1 LPPRCAGAPKP
12 TPELENEPAEKTT
25 MSAVIQD
32 KPHGKTLVSL
42 RGLNKHYGDF
52 TAVDNLD
59 LEIQD
64 GEFLTFLGSS
74 GSGKSTTLSMLAGF
88 ETPSSGEILVDGQSL
103 VQVPPHKRDIGMV
116 FQRYSLF
123 PHLNVRDN
131 IAFPLAIRK
140 LSATETTKK
149 VDAMLKLVQLEPFAH
164 RKPSQMSGG
173 QQQRVAIARA
183 LVYEP
188 RILLMDEPLGA
199 LDKKLREDLQDELRQ
214 LHRRLGITIVYVT
227 HDQEEAM
234 RLSQR
239 IAIFSHGK
247 IVGLGTGYDL
257 YQNPPNAFV
266 ASFLG
271 NSNFLRI
278 KAQGNGSGTFEGQP
292 LAIRLTPGLNPG
304 QEALIMVRPEKALA
318 MTTEQA
324 AREPLPAGWNEVSA
338 KVAEVLFLGESQ
350 TCQVVTAGGTELK
363 VKALSAAGMSM
374 QPGDTVKVRWAVGD
388 ACIYTEWAESDLSK
402 SAGAH

>member
-1 LPPRCAGAPKP
+1 
-12 TPELENEPAEKTT
+12 
-25 MSAVIQD
+25 MSAVIKDASQQND
-32 KPHGKTLVSL
+32 KPLVSL
-42 RGLNKHYGDF
+42 RNLNKHYGDF
-52 TAVDNLD
+52 AAVDNISLD
-59 LEIQD
+59 IKD

-88 ETPSSGEILVDGQSL
+88 ETPSSGEILVNGQSL
-103 VQVPPHKRDIGMV
+103 VNVPPHKRDIGMV

-123 PHLNVRDN
+123 PHLSVRDN

-140 LSATETTKK
+140 LAAAERDKR
-149 VDAMLKLVQLEPFAH
+149 VDAMLKLVQLEQFAH
-164 RKPSQMSGG
+164 RRPSQLSGG

-247 IVGLGTGYDL
+247 IVGLGSGYDL

-271 NSNFLRI
+271 NSNFLKL
-278 KAQGNGSGTFEGQP
+278 KAQGNGAANFEGQP
-292 LAIRLTPGLNPG
+292 LSIRLTAGLQND
-304 QEALIMVRPEKALA
+304 QDVLLMVRPEKALA
-318 MTTEQA
+318 LSTRQA
-324 AREPLPAGWNEVSA
+324 TDEPLAAGWNEVSA
-338 KVAEVLFLGESQ
+338 KVVEVLFLGESQ
-350 TCQVVTAGGTELK
+350 TCSVVTSGGTAMT
-363 VKALSAAGMSM
+363 VKALSAAGM
-374 QPGDTVKVRWAVGD
+374 PLKAGDPVKVRWATAD
-388 ACIYTEWAESDLSK
+388 ACVYTEWAESDLNK
-402 SAGAH
+402 AAGAH

>member
-1 LPPRCAGAPKP
+1 
-12 TPELENEPAEKTT
+12 
-25 MSAVIQD
+25 MSAVIKD
-32 KPHGKTLVSL
+32 NAHDKTLVSL

-88 ETPSSGEILVDGQSL
+88 ETPSSGEILVEGQSL
-103 VQVPPHKRDIGMV
+103 VNVPPHKRDIGMV

-140 LSATETTKK
+140 LGAAEINKR
-149 VDAMLKLVQLEPFAH
+149 VDAMLKLVQLEKFAH

-247 IVGLGTGYDL
+247 IVGLGSGYDL

-278 KAQGNGSGTFEGQP
+278 KASSHGAGSFEGQSV
-292 LAIRLTPGLNPG
+292 AIRLTPGLAAG
-304 QEALIMVRPEKALA
+304 QDALIMVRPEKALA
-318 MTTEQA
+318 LTVEQA
-324 AREPLPAGWNEVSA
+324 AREPLPAGWNEVIA
-338 KVAEVLFLGESQ
+338 KVGEVLFLGESQ
-350 TCQVVTAGGTELK
+350 TCHVMTPGGTELT
-363 VKALSAAGMSM
+363 VKALSAAGMPM
-374 QPGDTVKVRWAVGD
+374 QPGDTVKVRWAVAD

-402 SAGAH
+402 AAGAH

>member
-1 LPPRCAGAPKP
+1 
-12 TPELENEPAEKTT
+12 
-25 MSAVIQD
+25 MSAVIKDTAQQND
-32 KPHGKTLVSL
+32 KPLVSL
-42 RGLNKHYGDF
+42 RGLNKYYGDF
-52 TAVDNLD
+52 AAVDDISLD
-59 LEIQD
+59 IKD

-103 VQVPPHKRDIGMV
+103 VNVPPHKRDIGMV

-123 PHLNVRDN
+123 PHLSVRDN
-131 IAFPLAIRK
+131 IAFPLQIRK
-140 LSATETTKK
+140 LASAERERR
-149 VDAMLKLVQLEPFAH
+149 VDAMLKLVQLEAFAH
-164 RKPSQMSGG
+164 RRPSQLSGG

-247 IVGLGTGYDL
+247 IVGLGSGYDL

-271 NSNFLRI
+271 NSNFLKL
-278 KAQGNGSGTFEGQP
+278 KAQGNAAALFEGQA
-292 LAIRLTPGLNPG
+292 LSIRLTAGL
-304 QEALIMVRPEKALA
+304 QTDQDVLLMVRPEKALA
-318 MTTEQA
+318 LSVQQAIEQ
-324 AREPLPAGWNEVSA
+324 PLAAGWNEVSA
-338 KVAEVLFLGESQ
+338 KVVEVLFLGESQ
-350 TCQVVTAGGTELK
+350 TCSVVTSGGTSMT
-363 VKALSAAGMSM
+363 VKALSAAGM
-374 QPGDTVKVRWAVGD
+374 PLKAGDPVQVRWATAD
-388 ACIYTEWAESDLSK
+388 ACVYTEWAESDLNK
-402 SAGAH
+402 AAGAH

>member
-1 LPPRCAGAPKP
+1 
-12 TPELENEPAEKTT
+12 
-25 MSAVIQD
+25 MSAVIKDASQQND
-32 KPHGKTLVSL
+32 KPLVSL
-42 RGLNKHYGDF
+42 RNLNKHYGDF
-52 TAVDNLD
+52 AAVDNISLD
-59 LEIQD
+59 IKD

-88 ETPSSGEILVDGQSL
+88 ETPSSGEILVNGQSL
-103 VQVPPHKRDIGMV
+103 VNVPPHKRDIGMV

-123 PHLNVRDN
+123 PHLSVRDN

-140 LSATETTKK
+140 LAAAEREKR
-149 VDAMLKLVQLEPFAH
+149 VDAMLKLVQLEQFAH
-164 RKPSQMSGG
+164 RRPSQLSGG

-247 IVGLGTGYDL
+247 IVGLGSGYDL

-271 NSNFLRI
+271 NSNFLKL
-278 KAQGNGSGTFEGQP
+278 KAQGNAAASFEGQS
-292 LAIRLTPGLNPG
+292 LSIRLTSGSHTDQDVL
-304 QEALIMVRPEKALA
+304 LMVRPEKALA
-318 MTTEQA
+318 LSTQQA
-324 AREPLPAGWNEVSA
+324 LDEPLAAGWNEVSA
-338 KVAEVLFLGESQ
+338 NVVEVLFLGESQ
-350 TCQVVTAGGTELK
+350 TCSVVTAGGTSMT
-363 VKALSAAGMSM
+363 VKALSAAGM
-374 QPGDTVKVRWAVGD
+374 PLKAGDPVRVRWATAD
-388 ACIYTEWAESDLSK
+388 ACVYTEWTESDLNK
-402 SAGAH
+402 AAGAH

>member
-1 LPPRCAGAPKP
+1 
-12 TPELENEPAEKTT
+12 
-25 MSAVIQD
+25 MSAVIKDAAQN
-32 KPHGKTLVSL
+32 PGQPLVSL
-42 RGLNKHYGDF
+42 RNLNKYYGEF
-52 TAVDNLD
+52 AAVDNISLD
-59 LEIQD
+59 IRD

-88 ETPSSGEILVDGQSL
+88 ETPSSGEILVGGQSL
-103 VQVPPHKRDIGMV
+103 VNVPPHKRDIGMV

-123 PHLNVRDN
+123 PHLSVRDN

-140 LSATETTKK
+140 LTSAEREKR
-149 VDAMLKLVQLEPFAH
+149 VDAMLKLVQLEQFAH
-164 RKPSQMSGG
+164 RRPSQLSGG

-247 IVGLGTGYDL
+247 IVGLGSGFDL

-271 NSNFLRI
+271 NSNFL
-278 KAQGNGSGTFEGQP
+278 KLKSQGNAVASFEGQS
-292 LAIRLTPGLNPG
+292 LSIRLTSGLPID
-304 QEALIMVRPEKALA
+304 QDVLLMVRPEKALA
-318 MTTEQA
+318 LSVEQA
-324 AREPLPAGWNEVSA
+324 VDQPLAAGWNEVSA
-338 KVAEVLFLGESQ
+338 IVGEVLFLGESQ
-350 TCQVVTAGGTELK
+350 TCTVKTLGGTSMT
-363 VKALSAAGMSM
+363 VKALSAAGM
-374 QPGDTVKVRWAVGD
+374 PLKAGDPVRVRWATAD
-388 ACIYTEWAESDLSK
+388 ACVYTEWAESDLNK
-402 SAGAH
+402 AAGAH

>member
-1 LPPRCAGAPKP
+1 
-12 TPELENEPAEKTT
+12 
-25 MSAVIQD
+25 MSAVKDPAQQNN
-32 KPHGKTLVSL
+32 KTLVSL
-42 RGLNKHYGDF
+42 RSLNKHYGDF
-52 TAVDNLD
+52 AAVDD
-59 LEIQD
+59 IALEIQD

-88 ETPSSGEILVDGQSL
+88 ETPSSGEILVDGKSL
-103 VQVPPHKRDIGMV
+103 VNVPPHKRDIGMV

-123 PHLNVRDN
+123 PHLSVRDN

-140 LSATETTKK
+140 LAPAERDRR
-149 VDAMLKLVQLEPFAH
+149 VDAMLKLVQLEQFAH
-164 RKPSQMSGG
+164 RRPSQLSGG

-271 NSNFLRI
+271 NSNFLKL
-278 KAQGNGSGTFEGQP
+278 KAQGNAVATFEGQS
-292 LAIRLTPGLNPG
+292 LSIRLTAGLKTD
-304 QEALIMVRPEKALA
+304 QDVLLMVRPEKALA
-318 MTTEQA
+318 LSTEQA
-324 AREPLPAGWNEVSA
+324 AQEPLAAGWNEVSA
-338 KVAEVLFLGESQ
+338 KVVEVLFLGESQ
-350 TCQVVTAGGTELK
+350 TCSVVTSGGTAMT
-363 VKALSAAGMSM
+363 VKALSAAGM
-374 QPGDTVKVRWAVGD
+374 PLKAGDPVRVRWATAD
-388 ACIYTEWAESDLSK
+388 ACVYTEWAESDLNK
-402 SAGAH
+402 AAGAH

>member
-1 LPPRCAGAPKP
+1 
-12 TPELENEPAEKTT
+12 
-25 MSAVIQD
+25 MSAVIKDASQQND
-32 KPHGKTLVSL
+32 KPLVSL
-42 RGLNKHYGDF
+42 RNLNKHYGDF
-52 TAVDNLD
+52 AAVDNISLD
-59 LEIQD
+59 IKD

-88 ETPSSGEILVDGQSL
+88 ETPSSGEILVNGESL
-103 VQVPPHKRDIGMV
+103 VNVPPHKRDIGMV

-123 PHLNVRDN
+123 PHLSVRDN

-140 LSATETTKK
+140 LAAAEREKR
-149 VDAMLKLVQLEPFAH
+149 VDAMLKLVQLEQFAH
-164 RKPSQMSGG
+164 RRPSQLSGG

-247 IVGLGTGYDL
+247 IVGLGSGYDL

-271 NSNFLRI
+271 NSNFLKL
-278 KAQGNGSGTFEGQP
+278 KAQSNAAASFEGQS
-292 LAIRLTPGLNPG
+292 LSIRLTAGLYTD
-304 QEALIMVRPEKALA
+304 QDVLLMVRPEKA
-318 MTTEQA
+318 QA
-324 AREPLPAGWNEVSA
+324 LSLSQAISEPLPSGWNEVSA
-338 KVAEVLFLGESQ
+338 KVVEVLFLGESQ
-350 TCQVVTAGGTELK
+350 TCSVVTSGGTSMT
-363 VKALSAAGMSM
+363 VKALSAAGM
-374 QPGDTVKVRWAVGD
+374 PLKAGDPVQVRWATAD
-388 ACIYTEWAESDLSK
+388 ACVYTEWTESDLNK
-402 SAGAH
+402 AAGAH

>member
-1 LPPRCAGAPKP
+1 
-12 TPELENEPAEKTT
+12 
-25 MSAVIQD
+25 MSAVIKDPAQQRD
-32 KPHGKTLVSL
+32 KPLVSL
-42 RGLNKHYGDF
+42 RNLNKHYGDF
-52 TAVDNLD
+52 AAVDNISLD
-59 LEIQD
+59 IQD

-88 ETPSSGEILVDGQSL
+88 ETPSSGEILVNGQSL
-103 VQVPPHKRDIGMV
+103 VNVPPHKRDIGMV

-123 PHLNVRDN
+123 PHLSVRDN
-131 IAFPLAIRK
+131 IGFPLAIRK
-140 LSATETTKK
+140 LAASERDKR
-149 VDAMLKLVQLEPFAH
+149 VDAMLKLVQLDKFAH
-164 RKPSQMSGG
+164 RRPSQLSGG

-247 IVGLGTGYDL
+247 IVGLGSGYDL

-271 NSNFLRI
+271 NSNFLKL
-278 KAQGNGSGTFEGQP
+278 KAQGNAVASFEGQP
-292 LAIRLTPGLNPG
+292 LSIRLTGGL
-304 QEALIMVRPEKALA
+304 QLDQDVLLMIRPEKALA
-318 MTTEQA
+318 LSVEQA
-324 AREPLPAGWNEVSA
+324 QREPLAAGWNEVSA
-338 KVAEVLFLGESQ
+338 KVSEMLFLGESQ
-350 TCQVVTAGGTELK
+350 TCSVVTPGGTAMT
-363 VKALSAAGMSM
+363 VKALSATGMPLTAGDS
-374 QPGDTVKVRWAVGD
+374 VRVRWATSD
-388 ACIYTEWAESDLSK
+388 ACVYTQWSESDLNK
-402 SAGAH
+402 AAGAH

>member
-1 LPPRCAGAPKP
+1 
-12 TPELENEPAEKTT
+12 
-25 MSAVIQD
+25 MSAVIKDSAQQND
-32 KPHGKTLVSL
+32 KPLVSL
-42 RGLNKHYGDF
+42 RNLNKYYGDF
-52 TAVDNLD
+52 AAVDDISLD
-59 LEIQD
+59 IKD

-88 ETPSSGEILVDGQSL
+88 ETPSSGEILVNGQSL
-103 VQVPPHKRDIGMV
+103 VNVPPHKRDIGMV

-123 PHLNVRDN
+123 PHLSVRDN

-140 LSATETTKK
+140 LAAAERERR
-149 VDAMLKLVQLEPFAH
+149 VDAMLKLVQLEQFAH
-164 RKPSQMSGG
+164 RRPSQLSGG

-247 IVGLGTGYDL
+247 IVGLGSGYDL

-271 NSNFLRI
+271 NSNFLKL
-278 KAQGNGSGTFEGQP
+278 KAQGNAVATFEGQP
-292 LAIRLTPGLNPG
+292 LSIRLTAGLQTDQNV
-304 QEALIMVRPEKALA
+304 LLMVRPEKALA
-318 MTTEQA
+318 LSNEQA
-324 AREPLPAGWNEVSA
+324 VAEPLAAGWNEVSA
-338 KVAEVLFLGESQ
+338 KVVEVLFLGESQ
-350 TCQVVTAGGTELK
+350 TCSVVTAGGTSMT
-363 VKALSAAGMSM
+363 VKALSAAGMPLKS
-374 QPGDTVKVRWAVGD
+374 GDPVRVRWATAD
-388 ACIYTEWAESDLSK
+388 ACVYTEWAESDLNK
-402 SAGAH
+402 AAGAH

>member
-1 LPPRCAGAPKP
+1 
-12 TPELENEPAEKTT
+12 
-25 MSAVIQD
+25 MSAVIKDPAQQAQ
-32 KPHGKTLVSL
+32 PLVSL
-42 RGLNKHYGDF
+42 RHLNKHYGDF
-52 TAVDNLD
+52 AAVDDISLD
-59 LEIQD
+59 IQD

-88 ETPSSGEILVDGQSL
+88 ETPSSGEILVSGKSL
-103 VQVPPHKRDIGMV
+103 VNVPPHKRDIGMV

-123 PHLNVRDN
+123 PHLSVRDN

-140 LSATETTKK
+140 LAAAERDKR
-149 VDAMLKLVQLEPFAH
+149 VDAMLKLVQLDAFAH
-164 RKPSQMSGG
+164 RRPSQLSGG

-247 IVGLGTGYDL
+247 IVGLGSGYDL

-271 NSNFLRI
+271 NSNFLKL
-278 KAQGNGSGTFEGQP
+278 KAQGNAVATFEGQP
-292 LAIRLTPGLNPG
+292 LSIRLTAGLQTG
-304 QEALIMVRPEKALA
+304 QDVLLMIRPEKAQALSV
-318 MTTEQA
+318 EQA
-324 AREPLPAGWNEVSA
+324 AAQPLQTGWNEVSA
-338 KVAEVLFLGESQ
+338 RVAEVLFLGESQ
-350 TCQVVTAGGTELK
+350 TCAVLTQSAVSMT
-363 VKALSAAGMSM
+363 VKTLSAAGL
-374 QPGDTVKVRWAVGD
+374 PLKTGDQVRVRWATAD
-388 ACIYTEWAESDLSK
+388 ACVYTQWAESDLNK
-402 SAGAH
+402 AAGAH

>member
-1 LPPRCAGAPKP
+1 
-12 TPELENEPAEKTT
+12 
-25 MSAVIQD
+25 MSAVINHPAD
-32 KPHGKTLVSL
+32 AAGNTLVSL
-42 RGLNKHYGDF
+42 KGLNRFYGDF
-52 TAVDNLD
+52 AAVDDISLD
-59 LEIQD
+59 IRN

-88 ETPSSGEILVDGQSL
+88 ETPSSGEILVNGQSL

-123 PHLNVRDN
+123 PHLSVRDN
-131 IAFPLAIRK
+131 IAFPLNIRK
-140 LSATETTKK
+140 LDRAECARK
-149 VDAMLKLVQLEPFAH
+149 VDAMLKLVQLEAFAH
-164 RKPSQMSGG
+164 RRPAQLSGG

-247 IVGLGTGYDL
+247 IVGLGSGYDL

-271 NSNFLRI
+271 NSNFL
-278 KAQGNGSGTFEGQP
+278 KLSAAGNGVGRFEGSH
-292 LAIRLTPGLNPG
+292 LAIRPTVGLSAEQP
-304 QEALIMVRPEKALA
+304 LLLMVRPEKALA
-318 MTTEQA
+318 LSVEEALRQ
-324 AREPLPAGWNEVSA
+324 PLAAGWNQLTATVVET
-338 KVAEVLFLGESQ
+338 LFLGESQ
-350 TCQVVTAGGTELK
+350 TCSVVTAGGTAMT
-363 VKALSAAGMSM
+363 VKALSAAGMPLRAGE
-374 QPGDTVKVRWAVGD
+374 QVQVRWAAAD
-388 ACIYTEWAESDLSK
+388 ACVYTQWTEADLNK
-402 SAGAH
+402 AAGAH

>member
-1 LPPRCAGAPKP
+1 
-12 TPELENEPAEKTT
+12 
-25 MSAVIQD
+25 MSAVKDPAQ
-32 KPHGKTLVSL
+32 HHHKTLVSL
-42 RGLNKHYGDF
+42 RNLNKHYGDF
-52 TAVDNLD
+52 AAVDNID

-103 VQVPPHKRDIGMV
+103 VNVPPHKRDIGMV

-123 PHLNVRDN
+123 PHLSVRDN

-140 LSATETTKK
+140 LAPAERERR
-149 VDAMLKLVQLEPFAH
+149 VDAMLKLVQLEAFAQ
-164 RKPSQMSGG
+164 RRPSQLSGG

-271 NSNFLRI
+271 NSNFLKLEAR
-278 KAQGNGSGTFEGQP
+278 GNGVGHFEGQD
-292 LAIRLTPGLNPG
+292 LSIRLTSGLQHEQN
-304 QEALIMVRPEKALA
+304 LLLMVRPEKAQALSV
-318 MTTEQA
+318 EQA
-324 AREPLPAGWNEVSA
+324 RLEPLAAGWNQVPA
-338 KVAEVLFLGESQ
+338 RVGEVLFLGESQ
-350 TCQVVTAGGTELK
+350 TCSVTTSGGTAMT
-363 VKALSAAGMSM
+363 VKALSATGMPLK
-374 QPGDTVKVRWAVGD
+374 PGDPVLVRWATAD
-388 ACIYTEWAESDLSK
+388 ACVYTQWAESDLNK
-402 SAGAH
+402 AAGAH

>member
-1 LPPRCAGAPKP
+1 
-12 TPELENEPAEKTT
+12 
-25 MSAVIQD
+25 MSAVIKD
-32 KPHGKTLVSL
+32 AAPAKTLVSL
-42 RGLNKHYGDF
+42 RNLNKHYGEF
-52 TAVDNLD
+52 AAVDNISLD
-59 LEIQD
+59 IQD

-103 VQVPPHKRDIGMV
+103 VKVPPHKRDIGMV

-123 PHLNVRDN
+123 PHLSVRDN

-140 LSATETTKK
+140 HSAAETAKR
-149 VDAMLKLVQLEPFAH
+149 VDAMLKLVQLEQFAH
-164 RKPSQMSGG
+164 RRPAQLSGG

-247 IVGLGTGYDL
+247 IVGLGSGFDL

-271 NSNFLRI
+271 NSNFLRV
-278 KAQGNGSGTFEGQP
+278 KATSNGAASFEGQS
-292 LAIRLTPGLNPG
+292 LAIRLTAGLTVG
-304 QEALIMVRPEKALA
+304 QDALIMVRPEKALA
-318 MTTEQA
+318 LTADQA
-324 AREPLPAGWNEVSA
+324 TREVLPAGWNEVSA

-350 TCQVVTAGGTELK
+350 TCHVVTAGGTEMT
-363 VKALSAAGMSM
+363 VKALSAAGMAM
-374 QPGDTVKVRWAVGD
+374 QPGDSVKVRWAVAD
-388 ACIYTEWAESDLSK
+388 ACTYTEWAESDLNK
-402 SAGAH
+402 AAGAH

>member
-1 LPPRCAGAPKP
+1 
-12 TPELENEPAEKTT
+12 
-25 MSAVIQD
+25 MSAVIKDASQQND
-32 KPHGKTLVSL
+32 KPLVSL
-42 RGLNKHYGDF
+42 RNLNKHYGDF
-52 TAVDNLD
+52 AAVDNISLD
-59 LEIQD
+59 IKD

-88 ETPSSGEILVDGQSL
+88 ETPSSGEILVNGQSL
-103 VQVPPHKRDIGMV
+103 VNVPPHKRDIGMV

-123 PHLNVRDN
+123 PHLSVRDN

-140 LSATETTKK
+140 LAAAERDKR
-149 VDAMLKLVQLEPFAH
+149 VDAMLKLVQLEQFAH
-164 RKPSQMSGG
+164 RRPSQLSGG

-247 IVGLGTGYDL
+247 IVGLGSGYDL

-271 NSNFLRI
+271 NSNFLKL
-278 KAQGNGSGTFEGQP
+278 KAQGNAAAGFEGQS
-292 LAIRLTPGLNPG
+292 LSIRLTAGLHTD
-304 QEALIMVRPEKALA
+304 QDVLLMVRPEKAVALSVQ
-318 MTTEQA
+318 QA
-324 AREPLPAGWNEVSA
+324 SAEPLTAGWNEVSA
-338 KVAEVLFLGESQ
+338 QVVEVLFLGESQ
-350 TCQVVTAGGTELK
+350 TCSVLTAGGTSMT
-363 VKALSAAGMSM
+363 VKALSAAGM
-374 QPGDTVKVRWAVGD
+374 PLKAGDPVRVRWATAD
-388 ACIYTEWAESDLSK
+388 ACVYTEWAESDLNK
-402 SAGAH
+402 AAGSH

>member
-1 LPPRCAGAPKP
+1 
-12 TPELENEPAEKTT
+12 
-25 MSAVIQD
+25 MSAVIKDASQQND
-32 KPHGKTLVSL
+32 KPLVSL
-42 RGLNKHYGDF
+42 RNLNKHYGDF
-52 TAVDNLD
+52 AAVDNISLD
-59 LEIQD
+59 IKD

-88 ETPSSGEILVDGQSL
+88 ETPSSGEILVNGQSL
-103 VQVPPHKRDIGMV
+103 VNVPPHKRDIGMV

-123 PHLNVRDN
+123 PHLSVRDN

-140 LSATETTKK
+140 LAAAEREKR
-149 VDAMLKLVQLEPFAH
+149 VDAMLKLVQLEQFAH
-164 RKPSQMSGG
+164 RRPSQLSGG

-247 IVGLGTGYDL
+247 IVGLGSGYDL

-271 NSNFLRI
+271 NSNFLKL
-278 KAQGNGSGTFEGQP
+278 KAQGNAAASFEGQS
-292 LAIRLTPGLNPG
+292 LSIRLTAGLHTD
-304 QEALIMVRPEKALA
+304 QDVLLMVRPEKALA
-318 MTTEQA
+318 LSTQQA
-324 AREPLPAGWNEVSA
+324 LDEPLAAGWNEVSA
-338 KVAEVLFLGESQ
+338 NVVEVLFLGESQ
-350 TCQVVTAGGTELK
+350 TCSVVTAGGTSMT
-363 VKALSAAGMSM
+363 VKALSAAGM
-374 QPGDTVKVRWAVGD
+374 PLKAGDLVRVRWATAD
-388 ACIYTEWAESDLSK
+388 ACVYTEWTESDLNK
-402 SAGAH
+402 AAGAH

>member
-1 LPPRCAGAPKP
+1 
-12 TPELENEPAEKTT
+12 
-25 MSAVIQD
+25 MSAVKDPAHQAD
-32 KPHGKTLVSL
+32 KTLVSL
-42 RGLNKHYGDF
+42 RNLNKHYGDF
-52 TAVDNLD
+52 TAVDSINLD
-59 LEIQD
+59 IKD

-103 VQVPPHKRDIGMV
+103 VNVPPHKRDIGMV

-123 PHLNVRDN
+123 PHLSVRDN
-131 IAFPLAIRK
+131 IGFPLDIRK
-140 LSATETTKK
+140 MPRAERERR
-149 VDAMLKLVQLEPFAH
+149 VDAMLKLVQLDTFAH
-164 RKPSQMSGG
+164 RRPAQLSGG

-239 IAIFSHGK
+239 IAIFSHGR
-247 IVGLGTGYDL
+247 IVGLGSGYDL

-271 NSNFLRI
+271 NSNFLRL
-278 KAQGNGSGTFEGQP
+278 KARGNAVASFENQP
-292 LAIRLTPGLNPG
+292 LAIRLTANLT
-304 QEALIMVRPEKALA
+304 QDQDVLLMVRPEKAQALSFQQA
-318 MTTEQA
+318 EQ
-324 AREPLPAGWNEVSA
+324 EPLAAGWNQIRARVS
-338 KVAEVLFLGESQ
+338 EVLFLGESQ
-350 TCQVVTAGGTELK
+350 TCSVVTDGGTALT
-363 VKALSAAGMSM
+363 VKALSAAGMPLK
-374 QPGDTVKVRWAVGD
+374 PGDAVCVRWATAD
-388 ACIYTEWAESDLSK
+388 ACVYTEWNESDLNK
-402 SAGAH
+402 AAGSH

>member
-1 LPPRCAGAPKP
+1 
-12 TPELENEPAEKTT
+12 
-25 MSAVIQD
+25 MSAVIKD
-32 KPHGKTLVSL
+32 NAHNKTLVSL

-52 TAVDNLD
+52 TAVDNLN

-88 ETPSSGEILVDGQSL
+88 ETPSSGEILVEGQSL
-103 VQVPPHKRDIGMV
+103 VNVPPHKRDIGMV

-140 LSATETTKK
+140 LGAAEINKR
-149 VDAMLKLVQLEPFAH
+149 VDAMLKLVQLEKFAH

-247 IVGLGTGYDL
+247 IVGLGSGYDL

-278 KAQGNGSGTFEGQP
+278 KASSNGAGSFEGQP
-292 LAIRLTPGLNPG
+292 VAIRLTSGLAAE
-304 QEALIMVRPEKALA
+304 QQALIMVRPEKALA
-318 MTTEQA
+318 LTAAQA
-324 AREPLPAGWNEVSA
+324 AAQPLPAGWNEVRA

-350 TCQVVTAGGTELK
+350 TCHVVTAGGTEMT
-363 VKALSAAGMSM
+363 VKALSAAGMPM
-374 QPGDTVKVRWAVGD
+374 QPGDSVNVRWAVAD

>member
-1 LPPRCAGAPKP
+1 
-12 TPELENEPAEKTT
+12 
-25 MSAVIQD
+25 MSAVKDPAHQAD
-32 KPHGKTLVSL
+32 KTLVSL
-42 RGLNKHYGDF
+42 RNLNKHYGDF
-52 TAVDNLD
+52 TAVDSINLD
-59 LEIQD
+59 IKD

-103 VQVPPHKRDIGMV
+103 VNVPPHKRDIGMV

-123 PHLNVRDN
+123 PHLSVRDN
-131 IAFPLAIRK
+131 IGFPLDIRK
-140 LSATETTKK
+140 MPRAERERR
-149 VDAMLKLVQLEPFAH
+149 VDAMLKLVQLDTFAH
-164 RKPSQMSGG
+164 RRPAQLSGG

-239 IAIFSHGK
+239 IAIFSHGR
-247 IVGLGTGYDL
+247 IVGLGSGYDL

-271 NSNFLRI
+271 NSNFLRL
-278 KAQGNGSGTFEGQP
+278 KARGNAVASCENQP
-292 LAIRLTPGLNPG
+292 LAIRLTANLT
-304 QEALIMVRPEKALA
+304 QDQDVLLMVRPEKAQALSLQQA
-318 MTTEQA
+318 EQ
-324 AREPLPAGWNEVSA
+324 EPLAAGWNQIRARVS
-338 KVAEVLFLGESQ
+338 EVLFLGESQ
-350 TCQVVTAGGTELK
+350 TCSVVTDGGTTLT
-363 VKALSAAGMSM
+363 VKALSAAGMPLK
-374 QPGDTVKVRWAVGD
+374 PGDAVCVRWATAD
-388 ACIYTEWAESDLSK
+388 ACVYTEWNENDLNK
-402 SAGAH
+402 AAGSH

>member
-1 LPPRCAGAPKP
+1 
-12 TPELENEPAEKTT
+12 
-25 MSAVIQD
+25 MSAVIKDASQQND
-32 KPHGKTLVSL
+32 KPLVSL
-42 RGLNKHYGDF
+42 RNLNKHYGDF
-52 TAVDNLD
+52 AAVDNISLD
-59 LEIQD
+59 IKD

-88 ETPSSGEILVDGQSL
+88 ETPSSGEILVNGQSL
-103 VQVPPHKRDIGMV
+103 VNVPPHKRDIGMV

-123 PHLNVRDN
+123 PHLSVRDN

-140 LSATETTKK
+140 LAAAERDKR
-149 VDAMLKLVQLEPFAH
+149 VDAMLKLVQLEQFAH
-164 RKPSQMSGG
+164 RRPSQLSGG

-247 IVGLGTGYDL
+247 IVGLGSGYDL

-271 NSNFLRI
+271 NSNFLKL
-278 KAQGNGSGTFEGQP
+278 KAQGNAAASFEGQS
-292 LAIRLTPGLNPG
+292 LSIRLTSGLHTD
-304 QEALIMVRPEKALA
+304 QDVLLMVRPEKALA
-318 MTTEQA
+318 LSTQQA
-324 AREPLPAGWNEVSA
+324 LDEPLAAGWNEVSA
-338 KVAEVLFLGESQ
+338 NVVEVLFLGESQ
-350 TCQVVTAGGTELK
+350 TCSVVTAGGTSMT
-363 VKALSAAGMSM
+363 VKALSAAGM
-374 QPGDTVKVRWAVGD
+374 PLKAGDPVRVRWATAD
-388 ACIYTEWAESDLSK
+388 ACVYTEWTESDLNK
-402 SAGAH
+402 AAGAH

>member
-1 LPPRCAGAPKP
+1 
-12 TPELENEPAEKTT
+12 
-25 MSAVIQD
+25 MSAVIKDASQQND
-32 KPHGKTLVSL
+32 NPLVSL
-42 RGLNKHYGDF
+42 RNLNKHYGDF
-52 TAVDNLD
+52 AAVDNISLD
-59 LEIQD
+59 IKD

-88 ETPSSGEILVDGQSL
+88 ETPSSGEILVNDQSL
-103 VQVPPHKRDIGMV
+103 VNVPPHKRDIGMV

-123 PHLNVRDN
+123 PHLSVRDN

-140 LSATETTKK
+140 LAAAERDKR
-149 VDAMLKLVQLEPFAH
+149 VDAMLKLVQLEQFAH
-164 RKPSQMSGG
+164 RRPSQLSGG

-247 IVGLGTGYDL
+247 IVGLGSGYDL

-271 NSNFLRI
+271 NSNFLKL
-278 KAQGNGSGTFEGQP
+278 KAQGNAAASFEGQS
-292 LAIRLTPGLNPG
+292 LSIRLTAGLHTD
-304 QEALIMVRPEKALA
+304 QDVLLMVRPEKALA
-318 MTTEQA
+318 LSVAQA
-324 AREPLPAGWNEVSA
+324 ISEPLPSGWNEVSA
-338 KVAEVLFLGESQ
+338 KVVEVLFLGESQ
-350 TCQVVTAGGTELK
+350 TCSVVTSGGTSMT
-363 VKALSAAGMSM
+363 VKALSAAGM
-374 QPGDTVKVRWAVGD
+374 PLKAGDPVQVRWATAD
-388 ACIYTEWAESDLSK
+388 ACVYTEWTESDLNK
-402 SAGAH
+402 AAGSH

>member
-1 LPPRCAGAPKP
+1 
-12 TPELENEPAEKTT
+12 
-25 MSAVIQD
+25 MSAVIKDPAQQRD
-32 KPHGKTLVSL
+32 KPLVSL
-42 RGLNKHYGDF
+42 RNLNKHYGDF
-52 TAVDNLD
+52 AAVDNISLD
-59 LEIQD
+59 IQD

-88 ETPSSGEILVDGQSL
+88 ETPSSGEILVNGQSL
-103 VQVPPHKRDIGMV
+103 VNVPPHKRDIGMV

-123 PHLNVRDN
+123 PHLSVRDN
-131 IAFPLAIRK
+131 IGFPLAIRK
-140 LSATETTKK
+140 LAASERDKR
-149 VDAMLKLVQLEPFAH
+149 VDAMLKLVQLEKFAH
-164 RKPSQMSGG
+164 RRPSQLSGG

-247 IVGLGTGYDL
+247 IVGLGSGYDL

-271 NSNFLRI
+271 NSNFLKL
-278 KAQGNGSGTFEGQP
+278 KAQGNAVASFEGQP
-292 LAIRLTPGLNPG
+292 LSIRLTGGL
-304 QEALIMVRPEKALA
+304 QLDQDVLLMIRPEKALA
-318 MTTEQA
+318 LSVEKAQ
-324 AREPLPAGWNEVSA
+324 REPLAAGWNEVSA
-338 KVAEVLFLGESQ
+338 KVSEMLFLGESQ
-350 TCQVVTAGGTELK
+350 TCSVVTPGGTAMT
-363 VKALSAAGMSM
+363 VKALSATGM
-374 QPGDTVKVRWAVGD
+374 PLTAGDTVRVRWATSD
-388 ACIYTEWAESDLSK
+388 ACVYTQWSESDLNK
-402 SAGAH
+402 AAGAH

>member
-1 LPPRCAGAPKP
+1 
-12 TPELENEPAEKTT
+12 
-25 MSAVIQD
+25 MSAVIKD
-32 KPHGKTLVSL
+32 NAHNKTLVSL

-88 ETPSSGEILVDGQSL
+88 ETPSSGEILVEGQSL
-103 VQVPPHKRDIGMV
+103 VNVPPHKRDIGMV

-140 LSATETTKK
+140 LGAAEINKR
-149 VDAMLKLVQLEPFAH
+149 VDAMLKLVQLEKFAH

-278 KAQGNGSGTFEGQP
+278 KASSHGAGSFEGQSV
-292 LAIRLTPGLNPG
+292 AIRLTPGLAAG

-318 MTTEQA
+318 LTVDQA
-324 AREPLPAGWNEVSA
+324 AREPLPAGWNEVIA
-338 KVAEVLFLGESQ
+338 KVGEVLFLGESQ
-350 TCQVVTAGGTELK
+350 TCHVMTPGGTELT
-363 VKALSAAGMSM
+363 VKALSAAGMPM
-374 QPGDTVKVRWAVGD
+374 QPGDTVKVRWAVAD

-402 SAGAH
+402 AAGAH

>member
-1 LPPRCAGAPKP
+1 
-12 TPELENEPAEKTT
+12 
-25 MSAVIQD
+25 MSAVKDPAHQAD
-32 KPHGKTLVSL
+32 KTLVSL
-42 RGLNKHYGDF
+42 RNLNKHYGDF
-52 TAVDNLD
+52 TAVDSINLD
-59 LEIQD
+59 IKD

-103 VQVPPHKRDIGMV
+103 VNVPPHKRDIGMV

-123 PHLNVRDN
+123 PHLSVRDN
-131 IAFPLAIRK
+131 IGFPLDIRK
-140 LSATETTKK
+140 MPRAERERR
-149 VDAMLKLVQLEPFAH
+149 VDSMLKLVQLDTFAH
-164 RKPSQMSGG
+164 RRPAQLSGG

-239 IAIFSHGK
+239 IAIFSHGR
-247 IVGLGTGYDL
+247 IVGLGSGYDL

-271 NSNFLRI
+271 NSNFLRL
-278 KAQGNGSGTFEGQP
+278 KARGNAVASFENQP
-292 LAIRLTPGLNPG
+292 LAIRLTANLT
-304 QEALIMVRPEKALA
+304 QDQDVLLMVRPEKAQALSIQQA
-318 MTTEQA
+318 EQ
-324 AREPLPAGWNEVSA
+324 EPLAAGWNQIRARVS
-338 KVAEVLFLGESQ
+338 EVLFLGESQ
-350 TCQVVTAGGTELK
+350 TCSVVTDGGTALT
-363 VKALSAAGMSM
+363 VKALSAAGMPLK
-374 QPGDTVKVRWAVGD
+374 PGDAVCVRWATAD
-388 ACIYTEWAESDLSK
+388 ACVYTEWNESDLNK
-402 SAGAH
+402 AAGSH

>member
-1 LPPRCAGAPKP
+1 
-12 TPELENEPAEKTT
+12 
-25 MSAVIQD
+25 MSAVRNPSAQ
-32 KPHGKTLVSL
+32 PKTLVSL
-42 RGLNKHYGDF
+42 RNLNKHYGDF

-88 ETPSSGEILVDGQSL
+88 ETPSSGEILVEGQSL
-103 VQVPPHKRDIGMV
+103 VKVPPHKRDIGMV

-123 PHLNVRDN
+123 PHLSVRDN

-140 LSATETTKK
+140 LSASETAKR
-149 VDAMLKLVQLEPFAH
+149 VDAMLKLVQLDSFAH
-164 RKPSQMSGG
+164 RRPAQLSGG

-247 IVGLGTGYDL
+247 IVGLGSGYDL

-271 NSNFLRI
+271 NSNFLKI
-278 KAQGNGSGTFEGQP
+278 TTHGEGAGSFEGQP
-292 LAIRLTPGLNPG
+292 LAMRLTPGLASG
-304 QEALIMVRPEKALA
+304 QEALVMVRPEKALA
-318 MTTEQA
+318 LSDEQA
-324 AREPLPAGWNEVSA
+324 RREPLPGGWNEVQA
-338 KVAEVLFLGESQ
+338 KVTEVLFLGESQ
-350 TCQVVTAGGTELK
+350 TCHVVTAGGTELT
-363 VKALSAAGMSM
+363 VKALSAAGMPM
-374 QPGDTVKVRWAVGD
+374 KPGDTVKVRWAVAD
-388 ACIYTEWAESDLSK
+388 ACVYTQWSPSDLSK

>member
-1 LPPRCAGAPKP
+1 
-12 TPELENEPAEKTT
+12 
-25 MSAVIQD
+25 MSAVIKDASQQSD
-32 KPHGKTLVSL
+32 KPLVSL
-42 RGLNKHYGDF
+42 RNLNKHYGDF
-52 TAVDNLD
+52 AAVDNISLD
-59 LEIQD
+59 IKD

-88 ETPSSGEILVDGQSL
+88 ETPSSGEILVNGQSL
-103 VQVPPHKRDIGMV
+103 VNVPPHKRDIGMV

-123 PHLNVRDN
+123 PHLSVRDN

-140 LSATETTKK
+140 LAAAEREKR
-149 VDAMLKLVQLEPFAH
+149 VDAMLKLVQLEQFAH
-164 RKPSQMSGG
+164 RRPSQLSGG

-247 IVGLGTGYDL
+247 IVGLGSGYDL

-271 NSNFLRI
+271 NSNFLKL
-278 KAQGNGSGTFEGQP
+278 KAQGNAAASFEGQ
-292 LAIRLTPGLNPG
+292 LLSIRLTSGLHTD
-304 QEALIMVRPEKALA
+304 QDVLLMVRPEKALA
-318 MTTEQA
+318 LSTQQA
-324 AREPLPAGWNEVSA
+324 LDEPLAAGWNEVSA
-338 KVAEVLFLGESQ
+338 NVAEVLFLGESQ
-350 TCQVVTAGGTELK
+350 TCSVVTAGGTSMT
-363 VKALSAAGMSM
+363 VKALSAAGM
-374 QPGDTVKVRWAVGD
+374 PLKAGDPVRVRWATAD
-388 ACIYTEWAESDLSK
+388 ACVYTEWTESDLNK
-402 SAGAH
+402 AAGAH

>member
-1 LPPRCAGAPKP
+1 
-12 TPELENEPAEKTT
+12 
-25 MSAVIQD
+25 MSAVIKDSAQQND
-32 KPHGKTLVSL
+32 QPLVSL
-42 RGLNKHYGDF
+42 RNLNKYYGDF
-52 TAVDNLD
+52 AAVDNISLD
-59 LEIQD
+59 IKD

-88 ETPSSGEILVDGQSL
+88 ETPSSGEILVNGQSL
-103 VQVPPHKRDIGMV
+103 VNVPPHKRDIGMV

-123 PHLNVRDN
+123 PHLSVRDN
-131 IAFPLAIRK
+131 IAFPLTIRK
-140 LSATETTKK
+140 LAAAERERR
-149 VDAMLKLVQLEPFAH
+149 VDAMLKLVQLEQFAH
-164 RKPSQMSGG
+164 RRPSQLSGG

-247 IVGLGTGYDL
+247 IVGLGSGYDL

-271 NSNFLRI
+271 NSNFLKL
-278 KAQGNGSGTFEGQP
+278 KAQGNAAASFEGQS
-292 LAIRLTPGLNPG
+292 LSIRLTAGL
-304 QEALIMVRPEKALA
+304 QTHQDVLLMVRPEKALA
-318 MTTEQA
+318 LSVEQA
-324 AREPLPAGWNEVSA
+324 AREPLAAGWNEVSA
-338 KVAEVLFLGESQ
+338 KVVEVLFLGESQ
-350 TCQVVTAGGTELK
+350 TCSVVTSGGTSMT
-363 VKALSAAGMSM
+363 VKALSAAGMPM
-374 QPGDTVKVRWAVGD
+374 KAGDPVRVRWATAD
-388 ACIYTEWAESDLSK
+388 ACVYTEWAESDLNK
-402 SAGAH
+402 AAGAH

>member
-1 LPPRCAGAPKP
+1 
-12 TPELENEPAEKTT
+12 
-25 MSAVIQD
+25 MSAVIKDASQQSD
-32 KPHGKTLVSL
+32 KPLVSL
-42 RGLNKHYGDF
+42 RNLNKHYGDF
-52 TAVDNLD
+52 AAVDNISLD
-59 LEIQD
+59 IKD

-88 ETPSSGEILVDGQSL
+88 ETPSSGEILVNGQSL
-103 VQVPPHKRDIGMV
+103 VNVPPHKRDIGMV

-123 PHLNVRDN
+123 PHLSVRDN

-140 LSATETTKK
+140 LAAAEREKR
-149 VDAMLKLVQLEPFAH
+149 VDAMLKLVQLEQFDH
-164 RKPSQMSGG
+164 RRPSQLSGG

-247 IVGLGTGYDL
+247 IVGLGSGYDL

-271 NSNFLRI
+271 NSNFLKL
-278 KAQGNGSGTFEGQP
+278 KAQGNAAASFEGQS
-292 LAIRLTPGLNPG
+292 LSIRLTSGLHTD
-304 QEALIMVRPEKALA
+304 QDVLLMVRPEKALA
-318 MTTEQA
+318 LSTQQA
-324 AREPLPAGWNEVSA
+324 LDEPLAAGWNEVSA
-338 KVAEVLFLGESQ
+338 NVVEVLFLGESQ
-350 TCQVVTAGGTELK
+350 TCSVVTAGGTSMT
-363 VKALSAAGMSM
+363 VKALSAAGM
-374 QPGDTVKVRWAVGD
+374 PLKAGDPVRVRWATAD
-388 ACIYTEWAESDLSK
+388 ACVYTEWTESDLNK
-402 SAGAH
+402 AAGAH

>member
-1 LPPRCAGAPKP
+1 
-12 TPELENEPAEKTT
+12 
-25 MSAVIQD
+25 MSAVIKDSAQQND
-32 KPHGKTLVSL
+32 KPLVSL
-42 RGLNKHYGDF
+42 RNLNKHYGDF
-52 TAVDNLD
+52 AAVDNISLD
-59 LEIQD
+59 IKD

-88 ETPSSGEILVDGQSL
+88 ETPSSGEILVNGQSL
-103 VQVPPHKRDIGMV
+103 VNVPPHKRDIGMV

-123 PHLNVRDN
+123 PHLSVRDN
-131 IAFPLAIRK
+131 IAFPLTIRK
-140 LSATETTKK
+140 LATAERERQ
-149 VDAMLKLVQLEPFAH
+149 VDAMLKLVQLEQFAH
-164 RKPSQMSGG
+164 RRPSQLSGG

-247 IVGLGTGYDL
+247 IVGLGSGYDL

-271 NSNFLRI
+271 NSNFLKL
-278 KAQGNGSGTFEGQP
+278 KAQGNAVATFEGQP
-292 LAIRLTPGLNPG
+292 LSIRLTASL
-304 QEALIMVRPEKALA
+304 QTDQDVLLMVRPEKALA
-318 MTTEQA
+318 LSNEQA
-324 AREPLPAGWNEVSA
+324 LAEPLAAGWNEVSA
-338 KVAEVLFLGESQ
+338 KVVEVLFLGESQ
-350 TCQVVTAGGTELK
+350 TCSVITAGGTSMT
-363 VKALSAAGMSM
+363 VKALSAAGM
-374 QPGDTVKVRWAVGD
+374 PLKAGDPVRVRWATAD
-388 ACIYTEWAESDLSK
+388 ACVYTEWAESDLNK
-402 SAGAH
+402 AAGAH

>member
-1 LPPRCAGAPKP
+1 
-12 TPELENEPAEKTT
+12 
-25 MSAVIQD
+25 MSAVIKDAAQAND
-32 KPHGKTLVSL
+32 QPLVSL
-42 RGLNKHYGDF
+42 RNLNKYYGEF
-52 TAVDNLD
+52 AAVDNIALD
-59 LEIQD
+59 IKE

-88 ETPSSGEILVDGQSL
+88 ETPSSGEILVDGKSL
-103 VQVPPHKRDIGMV
+103 VNVPPHKRDIGMV

-123 PHLNVRDN
+123 PHLSVRDN

-140 LSATETTKK
+140 LDSTERERR

-164 RKPSQMSGG
+164 RRPSQLSGG

-247 IVGLGTGYDL
+247 IVGLGSGYDL

-271 NSNFLRI
+271 NSNFLKL
-278 KAQGNGSGTFEGQP
+278 KAQGNAVASFEGQS
-292 LAIRLTPGLNPG
+292 LSIRLTPGL
-304 QEALIMVRPEKALA
+304 QTDQDVLLMVRPEKALA
-318 MTTEQA
+318 LSVEQA
-324 AREPLPAGWNEVSA
+324 AQEPLAAGWNQVSA
-338 KVAEVLFLGESQ
+338 IVGEVLFLGESQ
-350 TCQVVTAGGTELK
+350 TCTVKTLGGTSMT
-363 VKALSAAGMSM
+363 VKALSAAGM
-374 QPGDTVKVRWAVGD
+374 PLKAGDPVHVRWATAD
-388 ACIYTEWAESDLSK
+388 ACVYTEWAESDLNK
-402 SAGAH
+402 AAGAH

>member
-1 LPPRCAGAPKP
+1 
-12 TPELENEPAEKTT
+12 
-25 MSAVIQD
+25 MSAVIKDCAQQND
-32 KPHGKTLVSL
+32 KPLVSL
-42 RGLNKHYGDF
+42 RNLNKYYGDF
-52 TAVDNLD
+52 AAVDDISLD
-59 LEIQD
+59 IKD

-88 ETPSSGEILVDGQSL
+88 ETPSSGEILVNGQSL
-103 VQVPPHKRDIGMV
+103 VNVPPHKRDIGMV

-123 PHLNVRDN
+123 PHLSVRDN

-140 LSATETTKK
+140 LAAAERERR
-149 VDAMLKLVQLEPFAH
+149 VDAMLKLVQLEQFAH
-164 RKPSQMSGG
+164 RRPSQLSGG

-247 IVGLGTGYDL
+247 IVGLGSGYDL

-271 NSNFLRI
+271 NSNFLKL
-278 KAQGNGSGTFEGQP
+278 KAQGNAVASFEGQP
-292 LAIRLTPGLNPG
+292 LSIRLTAGL
-304 QEALIMVRPEKALA
+304 QTDQDVLLMVRPEKALA
-318 MTTEQA
+318 LSIEQA
-324 AREPLPAGWNEVSA
+324 AQEPLAAGWNEVTA
-338 KVAEVLFLGESQ
+338 KVVEVLFLGESQ
-350 TCQVVTAGGTELK
+350 TCSVVTSGGTSMT
-363 VKALSAAGMSM
+363 VKALSAAGMPM
-374 QPGDTVKVRWAVGD
+374 KTGDPVRVRWATAD
-388 ACIYTEWAESDLSK
+388 ACVYTEWAESDLNK
-402 SAGAH
+402 AAGAH

>member
-1 LPPRCAGAPKP
+1 
-12 TPELENEPAEKTT
+12 
-25 MSAVIQD
+25 MSAVIKDASQQND
-32 KPHGKTLVSL
+32 KPLVSL
-42 RGLNKHYGDF
+42 RNLNKHYGDF
-52 TAVDNLD
+52 AAVDNISLD
-59 LEIQD
+59 IKD

-88 ETPSSGEILVDGQSL
+88 ETPSSGEILVNGQSL
-103 VQVPPHKRDIGMV
+103 VNVPPHKRDIGMV

-123 PHLNVRDN
+123 PHLSVRDN

-140 LSATETTKK
+140 LAAAERDKR
-149 VDAMLKLVQLEPFAH
+149 VDAMLKLVQLEQFAH
-164 RKPSQMSGG
+164 RRPSQLSGG

-247 IVGLGTGYDL
+247 IVGLGSGYDL

-271 NSNFLRI
+271 NSNFLKL
-278 KAQGNGSGTFEGQP
+278 KAQGNAAASFEGQS
-292 LAIRLTPGLNPG
+292 LSIRLTAGLHTD
-304 QEALIMVRPEKALA
+304 QDVLLMVRPEKAVALSVQ
-318 MTTEQA
+318 QA
-324 AREPLPAGWNEVSA
+324 SAEPLAAGWNEVSA
-338 KVAEVLFLGESQ
+338 QVVEVLFLGESQ
-350 TCQVVTAGGTELK
+350 TCSVLTAGGTSMT
-363 VKALSAAGMSM
+363 VKALSAAGM
-374 QPGDTVKVRWAVGD
+374 PLKAGDPVRVRWATAD
-388 ACIYTEWAESDLSK
+388 ACVYTEWAESDLNK
-402 SAGAH
+402 AAGSH